1 MDDLYELIGG
11 KQTVSE
17 ATEAFY
23 RRVFADDTLR
33 PFFESSDLAQLLAR
47 QRMFLSMLL
56 GGGVPYTGQDI
67 AAVHAGARE
76 QGLHDGHFDRFLRHF
91 REALM
96 EVGVDAGKAEQVAK
110 LLESRRSV
118 VLNP

>member
-1 MDDLYELIGG
+1 MEDLYELIGG
-11 KQTVSE
+11 KQTVTA
-17 ATEAFY
+17 ATESFY
-23 RRVFADDTLR
+23 KKVFADPTLR

-67 AAVHAGARE
+67 AAVHAGARK
-76 QGLHDGHFDRFLRHF
+76 QGLNDGHFDRFLRHF
-91 REALM
+91 REALK
-96 EVGVDAGKAEQVAK
+96 EVGVETDKAEQVAK
-110 LLESRRSV
+110 LLESRRRA